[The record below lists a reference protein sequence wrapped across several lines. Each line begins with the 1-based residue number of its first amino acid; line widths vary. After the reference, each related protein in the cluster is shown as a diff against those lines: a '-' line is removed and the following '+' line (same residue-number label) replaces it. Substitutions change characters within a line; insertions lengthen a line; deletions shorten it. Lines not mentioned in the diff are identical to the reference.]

1 MFAKVLSDRNFFG
14 VFFQCVLSLMFF
26 GTLLKQHLELRQI
39 KTKTI
44 VYGQTNR
51 LTD

>member
-1 MFAKVLSDRNFFG
+1 MFAKVLSDRVFFE
-14 VFFQCVLSLMFF
+14 VVFQCVLSLKFF
-26 GTLLKQHLELRQI
+26 GTLLKQHFELRQI
-39 KTKTI
+39 KTKTM